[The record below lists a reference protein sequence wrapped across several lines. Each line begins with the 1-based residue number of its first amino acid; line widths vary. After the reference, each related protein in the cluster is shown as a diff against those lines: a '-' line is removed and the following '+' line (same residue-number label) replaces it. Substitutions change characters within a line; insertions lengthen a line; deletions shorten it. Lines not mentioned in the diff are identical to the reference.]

1 MDMEKTRKDFPTL
14 ETSTIYFDS
23 ACMSLKPIQVIK
35 KINEYY
41 MEYPSCHGR
50 STYKLATRL
59 NNEINAAR
67 LAVQKFIN
75 AKHIEEI
82 IFTRNT
88 TESIN
93 LIAHSF
99 DLKDSDVVITTDK
112 EHNSNLLPWI
122 YLKKQKNINLQ
133 ILKSSSD
140 NTFDINKFE
149 EKLKEKAKNGERIKL
164 ISLGHTSNID
174 GVTIPAKQIIKTA
187 HQHGAMVLL
196 DGAQAAPHI
205 EINVKD
211 LDVDFYAFS
220 GHKMLGPSG
229 TGILYGKRELLK
241 SMPQFMVGGETVYD
255 STYDDYKIEELPM
268 KFEAGL
274 QNYSGI
280 VGLGEACNYLSKIG
294 LSNIKKQEVALNKII
309 TEGLKEE
316 INNESLKLI
325 GPKDPEL
332 RGGIFNFI
340 LKDFDSHEVAMIMDK
355 TYNIALRAGAHCCH
369 AWYNSNQIK
378 NSIRASMYFYNT
390 KKEADIFTNAVKEIL
405 ELRR

>member
-1 MDMEKTRKDFPTL
+1 M
-14 ETSTIYFDS
+14 
-23 ACMSLKPIQVIK
+23 
-35 KINEYY
+35 
-41 MEYPSCHGR
+41 
-50 STYKLATRL
+50 
-59 NNEINAAR
+59 
-67 LAVQKFIN
+67 
-75 AKHIEEI
+75 
-82 IFTRNT
+82 
-88 TESIN
+88 
-93 LIAHSF
+93 
-99 DLKDSDVVITTDK
+99 
-112 EHNSNLLPWI
+112 
-122 YLKKQKNINLQ
+122 
-133 ILKSSSD
+133 
-140 NTFDINKFE
+140 
-149 EKLKEKAKNGERIKL
+149 
-164 ISLGHTSNID
+164 GHTSNID